1 MTMDRIDFL
10 KSKEF
15 LRIKKLMG
23 ISDEDKKFLRWK
35 FPPITPTLKLLTKGF
50 FITTKE
56 KFCIFATKFN
66 MAKEKA
72 NINFTLPVV

>member
-1 MTMDRIDFL
+1 MDSINFL
-10 KSKEF
+10 KSEEF

-23 ISDEDKKFLRWK
+23 ISDEDKKIFTLEISADAPNLK
-35 FPPITPTLKLLTKGF
+35 ITDEG
-50 FITTKE
+50 
-56 KFCIFATKFN
+56 IFYNYQRKILYIRTKFN